1 MSEVKINETEN
12 NFTLATA
19 ISNAVEKA
27 ETGDNFMTE
36 IVYNSFE
43 NTDKAQ
49 SAVYNAIMGGTCKPA
64 DIIGEEVEIIGITL
78 STGQCNK
85 NFGDTSE
92 NPEKI
97 IKPCVTFFLSD
108 GRTVSTLSNGLVRAV
123 KVMFAC
129 GKIPT
134 EETPFK
140 CVFEQRAGKNGVFH
154 TLKAL

>member
-12 NFTLATA
+12 KFTLATA
-19 ISNAVEKA
+19 ISDAVEKA

-43 NTDKAQ
+43 NSEKAQ

-78 STGQCNK
+78 TTGQCNK
-85 NFGDTSE
+85 IFGDTSE
-92 NPEKI
+92 SPEKI

-129 GKIPT
+129 GNIPT
-134 EETPFK
+134 EENPFK
-140 CVFEQRAGKNGVFH
+140 CMFEQRTGKNGVFH

>member
-12 NFTLATA
+12 KFTLATA

-43 NTDKAQ
+43 NTEKAQ

-64 DIIGEEVEIIGITL
+64 DVIGEEVEIIGITL
-78 STGQCNK
+78 TTGQCNK
-85 NFGDTSE
+85 IFGDTSE

-129 GKIPT
+129 GDIPT
-134 EETPFK
+134 EENPFK
-140 CVFEQRAGKNGVFH
+140 CTFEQRTGKNGVFH